1 LRDILRGVFHKNYVP
16 RGVCIMGDTFETYSI
31 LEKAAGKTEPAY
43 ACCDLNAYMKNLGA
57 RLEDM
62 PYSVRVLLESLIRNC
77 DGKRVREEDVLA
89 VAKWRADSG
98 QALEIPFLPAR
109 VLLQDFTGVPALVDL
124 AAMRDAVAELGGDPA
139 RVNPLI
145 PVDLVI
151 DHSLQVDHYGNED
164 AFAANLKLEYAR
176 NGERYRFLRWGQQAF
191 NNFRVIPPAS
201 GIIHQV
207 NLEYLATLVCAMD
220 VGSGAENAAL
230 PAKGASSLRAANESV
245 RVLYPD
251 SLVGTDSH
259 TTMINGLGVLAWGV
273 GGIEAE
279 AVMLGQP
286 IPTVV
291 NGVVGVRLHGERR
304 DGVNATDM
312 VLTLTE
318 LLRKHKVVGKFVE
331 FFGPSLGK
339 LSLAD
344 RATLAN
350 MAPEYGATTGF
361 FPVDAETLAYL
372 RMTGRDADLAER
384 YYRAA
389 GLFREDTAGT
399 PVFSSVLDF
408 DLAAIEPSV
417 AGPKRPQDRV
427 PLRALANDF
436 QRALRAPVAEQGFA
450 VPENETKKKLK
461 LADGSGT
468 LGHGS
473 VILAAITSCTN
484 TSNPAVLLAAGLV
497 AKKARARGLSV
508 PPYIKTSLEPGSRV
522 VPKYLERAGLY
533 APLSELGFNNIGYGC
548 ATCIGNN
555 GPLSPAVA
563 DAVREGSLVAAA
575 VLSGNRNFEGR
586 ISPQARANYL
596 MSPPLVVA
604 FALAGRVD
612 IDFESE
618 PIAHGADGKPVYLRE
633 IWPSEAEILEAEREA
648 LDDGIFAD
656 NYRDVFR
663 GDEMWAGV
671 SCAPGLRFGWDPAS
685 TYIRRPPFFEG
696 MRFDLPEQKV
706 IGGARVLA
714 LLGDSITTD
723 HISPAGSIAR
733 TSPAARYL
741 EGEKIAPADFNSYG
755 SRRGNHEVMMRGTLA
770 NIRLKNLLV
779 PGSEG
784 GVTKFMPSGEEL
796 SIYEA
801 AMRYQKDGVPLVILA
816 GRDYGMGSSRD
827 WAAKGVYLLGVR
839 VVIAVSYER
848 IHRSNLVGMG
858 VLPLEFLPGEDA
870 AGLGLD
876 GSEQYSFES
885 AGEIEFGPGAK
896 MRVTARRE
904 NGEERVFE
912 ARVRIDSASEVDYI
926 REGGI
931 LPMMAR
937 RLARG

>member
-1 LRDILRGVFHKNYVP
+1 MDNVF
-16 RGVCIMGDTFETYSI
+16 GTYTL
-31 LEKAAGKTEPAY
+31 LEKAAGKAEPAY
-43 ACCDLNAYMKNLGA
+43 ACNDLNKYMKSLGA
-57 RLEDM
+57 SLEDM

-98 QALEIPFLPAR
+98 AMLEVPFLPAR

-151 DHSLQVDHYGNED
+151 DHSLQVDHYGSD
-164 AFAANLKLEYAR
+164 KAFAANLKLEYER

-207 NLEYLATLVCAMD
+207 NLEYLATLVCVQD
-220 VGSGAENAAL
+220 GSIPHSGDTKTAL
-230 PAKGASSLRAANESV
+230 
-245 RVLYPD
+245 LYPD

-291 NGVVGVRLHGERR
+291 SGVVGVRLHGEKRG
-304 DGVNATDM
+304 GVNATDI

-361 FPVDAETLAYL
+361 FPADNETMAYL
-372 RMTGRDADLAER
+372 RLTGRDADLAER

-389 GLFREDTAGT
+389 GLFREDTARA

-408 DLAAIEPSV
+408 DLAAVLPSV

-427 PLRALANDF
+427 ALSALKQDF
-436 QRALRAPVAEQGFA
+436 KKKLHAPAAEQGFA
-450 VPENETKKKLK
+450 VPEGDADKKIN
-461 LADGSGT
+461 LADGECI
-468 LGHGS
+468 GHGS
-473 VILAAITSCTN
+473 VLLASITSCTN
-484 TSNPAVLLAAGLV
+484 TSNPSVLLAAGLV

-508 PPYIKTSLEPGSRV
+508 PRSVKTSLAPGSRV
-522 VPKYLERAGLY
+522 VQDYLERAGLY
-533 APLSELGFNNIGYGC
+533 APLSELGFHTVGYGC
-548 ATCIGNN
+548 ATCIGNS
-555 GPLSPAVA
+555 GPLSPAIA
-563 DAVREGSLVAAA
+563 DAVRDGALVAAA

-596 MSPPLVVA
+596 ASPPLVVA

-612 IDFESE
+612 IDFDSE
-618 PIAHGADGKPVYLRE
+618 PIASDASGKPVYLRE
-633 IWPSEAEILEAEREA
+633 IWPDDAEILEAERKA
-648 LDDGIFAD
+648 LPEGIFSE

-663 GDEMWAGV
+663 GDEAWAAV
-671 SCAPGLRFGWDPAS
+671 SCAEGLRFDWDPSS

-696 MRFDLPEQKV
+696 MRLDLPPRQT
-706 IGGARVLA
+706 IQDARVLA

-741 EGEKIAPADFNSYG
+741 EGEKIAQADFNSYG

-770 NIRLKNLLV
+770 NIRLKNLLL

-784 GVTKFMPSGEEL
+784 GVTKFMPAGEEL
-796 SIYEA
+796 SIYDA
-801 AMRYQKDGVPLVILA
+801 AMRYQRDGVPLVILA

-870 AGLGLD
+870 ASLGLD
-876 GSEQYSFES
+876 GSERYSFEFM
-885 AGEIEFGPGAK
+885 GEFTPGVK
-896 MRVTARRE
+896 MRATALRE
-904 NGEERVFE
+904 NGEARCFE
-912 ARVRIDSASEVDYI
+912 ALVRVDSSSEFDYI

-931 LPMMAR
+931 LPLMAR
-937 RLARG
+937 RLSRE

>member
-1 LRDILRGVFHKNYVP
+1 MRKSFGTCAFLDG
-16 RGVCIMGDTFETYSI
+16 
-31 LEKAAGKTEPAY
+31 GKTGQKYAY
-43 ACCDLNAYMKNLGA
+43 HDLRRCAEGAGA

-77 DGKRVREEDVLA
+77 DGLRVREEDARA
-89 VAKWRADSG
+89 VAAWRADSG
-98 QALEIPFLPAR
+98 EALEIPFLPAR

-151 DHSLQVDHYGNED
+151 DHSLQVDHYGSED
-164 AFAANLKLEYAR
+164 AFADNLKLEYER

-207 NLEYLATLVCAMD
+207 NLEYLATLVCLA
-220 VGSGAENAAL
+220 VGDTETL
-230 PAKGASSLRAANESV
+230 
-245 RVLYPD
+245 LYPD

-291 NGVVGVRLHGERR
+291 SGVVGVRLHGEKAE
-304 DGVNATDM
+304 GISATDI

-331 FFGPSLGK
+331 FFGPSLQA

-361 FPVDAETLAYL
+361 FPVDSVTLAYL
-372 RMTGRDADLAER
+372 RLTGRDADLVER

-389 GLFREDTAGT
+389 GLFREEGT
-399 PVFSSVLDF
+399 PDPVFSSILDF
-408 DLAAIEPSV
+408 DLSTVEPSV

-427 PLRALANDF
+427 ALGALAKDFKRALH
-436 QRALRAPVAEQGFA
+436 APVAEQGFA
-450 VPENETKKKLK
+450 IPVSEAGRRVT
-461 LADGSGT
+461 LADGAAGAFADGAAGAPADSSVT
-468 LGHGS
+468 IGHGS
-473 VILAAITSCTN
+473 VLLASITSCTN

-497 AKKARARGLSV
+497 AKKAHERGLAIPKYV
-508 PPYIKTSLEPGSRV
+508 KTSFAPGSRAV
-522 VPKYLERAGLY
+522 KSYLERAGLY
-533 APLSELGFNNIGYGC
+533 APLAALGFNNVGYGC
-548 ATCIGNN
+548 ATCIGNS
-555 GPLSPAVA
+555 GPLPPAVA
-563 DAVREGSLVAAA
+563 EAVREGSLVAAA

-586 ISPQARANYL
+586 ISPQAKANYL
-596 MSPPLVVA
+596 ASPPLVVA

-612 IDFESE
+612 IDFASE
-618 PIAHGADGKPVYLRE
+618 PIAQGADGRPVYLRE
-633 IWPSEAEILEAEREA
+633 LWPSDAELAEAERLA
-648 LDDGIFAD
+648 VSADIFTES
-656 NYRDVFR
+656 YRDVFR
-663 GDEMWAGV
+663 GDEAWASIGG
-671 SCAPGLRFGWDPAS
+671 ARGLRFEWDPRS
-685 TYIRRPPFFEG
+685 SYIRRPPFFDG
-696 MRFDLPEQKV
+696 ISRDLPEQRPV
-706 IGGARVLA
+706 RGARVLA

-723 HISPAGSIAR
+723 HISPAGSIAKA
-733 TSPAARYL
+733 SPAARYL
-741 EGEKIAPADFNSYG
+741 EGENIAAADFNSYG
-755 SRRGNHEVMMRGTLA
+755 SRRGNHEVMMRGTFA
-770 NIRLKNLLV
+770 NIRLKNLLLA
-779 PGSEG
+779 GREG
-784 GVTKFMPSGEEL
+784 GVTRFFPTGEEL
-796 SIYEA
+796 PIHDA
-801 AMRYQKDGVPLVILA
+801 AMRYREAGIPLIILA

-839 VVIAVSYER
+839 AVIAISYER

-858 VLPLEFLPGEDA
+858 VIPLEFLPGEDA
-870 AGLGLD
+870 AVLGLN
-876 GSEQYSFES
+876 GSERYTLEGAENLAPGVRLSVS
-885 AGEIEFGPGAK
+885 AE
-896 MRVTARRE
+896 RE
-904 NGEERVFE
+904 NGEVRRFQVL
-912 ARVRIDSASEVDYI
+912 ARIDSASEASYL

-937 RLARG
+937 RLC